1 MGGPVSC
8 AFLRTASGCTV
19 AAVTTSAGLLGYHTV
34 LSLSTVKH
42 TAIMTPVP
50 EMPETGVRF
59 FPVTALL
66 CDDLLHSLV
75 RKSTMCFCF
84 STDRNNHYNHKLYPS
99 ASILD
104 CMDK

>member
-19 AAVTTSAGLLGYHTV
+19 AALIMSAGVLGYHTV

-50 EMPETGVRF
+50 EMLETGVRF

-66 CDDLLHSLV
+66 CDDLLHTVWSGSPLCAFV
-75 RKSTMCFCF
+75 FQQTG
-84 STDRNNHYNHKLYPS
+84 TIIYEP
-99 ASILD
+99 
-104 CMDK
+104 

>member
-1 MGGPVSC
+1 MGGLVSC

-19 AAVTTSAGLLGYHTV
+19 ATVTTFVGLLGYHSV
-34 LSLSTVKH
+34 LSLSIVKH
-42 TAIMTPVP
+42 TAIMTPLP
-50 EMPETGVRF
+50 AMPETGVRF

-84 STDRNNHYNHKLYPS
+84 STDRNNHL
-99 ASILD
+99 
-104 CMDK
+104 

>member
-8 AFLRTASGCTV
+8 AFLRTASSCTV
-19 AAVTTSAGLLGYHTV
+19 AALATSAGLLGYHTV

-50 EMPETGVRF
+50 EIPETGVRF

-75 RKSTMCFCF
+75 RKSTMCCCF
-84 STDRNNHYNHKLYPS
+84 STDKNNHL
-99 ASILD
+99 
-104 CMDK
+104 